1 MPSFV
6 EKINS
11 GKDLAAFQDKA
22 KRYGLPQALLFT
34 SLKAAAAA
42 SSTAPQIKY
51 LSTAFRL
58 RMLVG
63 EVTSTKANKDA
74 IETYGI
80 VDFPTLLMIPPTTT
94 TAAATTATT
103 PAGEE
108 EEEDGAGKPPTPIKF
123 EGKSFSKNR
132 LDLFFSKHALKK
144 AIPLESAKK
153 KTKKGASAAAKEE
166 TKQDHPEL

>member
-34 SLKAAAAA
+34 SKSS
-42 SSTAPQIKY
+42 SSTTALPPIKY

-80 VDFPTLLMIPPTTT
+80 SDFPTLLMIPPTTT
-94 TAAATTATT
+94 

-108 EEEDGAGKPPTPIKF
+108 DGGKPSTPIKF
-123 EGKSFSKNR
+123 EAKSFSKNR

-144 AIPLESAKK
+144 AIPLESAKRK
-153 KTKKGASAAAKEE
+153 KDASAKEE
-166 TKQDHPEL
+166 TKEDHPEL